1 MGKSAMVSLIMNETA
16 EGEALDEL
24 RDRILD
30 TYQAETIEEA
40 AKIAGEAEDMVARTA
55 LLGKVICDLAAAGN
69 DIALAILQE
78 GTQGLADDLLEMID
92 SAGLRSEKMTLG
104 INGSMIVRNAVF
116 RESLADAMRYDIPE
130 ITWQEPGIDPAFGAG
145 LIGAR
150 LNKLEVDLDRLKEN
164 WRNSHFRTD
173 S

>member
-1 MGKSAMVSLIMNETA
+1 MNEAT

-24 RDRILD
+24 RDKVLE

-40 AKIAGEAEDMVARTA
+40 ARIAGEAEDMVARTA
-55 LLGKVICDLAAAGN
+55 VLGRVICDLAAGGN

-92 SAGLRSEKMTLG
+92 SAGLRSEEMTLG
-104 INGSMIVRNAVF
+104 MNGSMIVKNPVF
-116 RESLADAMRYDIPE
+116 RESLVDAMRYDIPE
-130 ITWQEPGIDPAFGAG
+130 IAWQEPGIDPAFGAG

-150 LNKLEVDLDRLKEN
+150 LNKIEVDLDTLKEN
-164 WRNSHFRTD
+164 WRNSHFRTH